1 MDAEVAAIMCNL
13 ALVRKGSLVLDPCV
27 GTGSI
32 LVAAAAAGAHV
43 MGCDI
48 DHFALVGRPAA
59 RAARPLKKPAGTT
72 GVPHEKG
79 RHGAARYAKGD
90 EGRAAAAA
98 AVAEASVGLLDNFEA
113 YDFPSPAGVLVADMS
128 RLPFRRGRGASSSPR
143 SSSSS
148 CSSSSSSSPQC
159 FEGAFDAIIADPPYG
174 VRAGGRKQAVVVG
187 GGGEKNGGDCG
198 GDREEEAEEEEGTR
212 APPPTASSSSH
223 QHQRHGSRPARANA
237 RFRAEGAPAPTAP
250 YELGECLWDLLRLAA
265 SSLSVGGRLVFFLPA
280 RPGSGPE
287 ALPQHPCLRVVA
299 DCEQPLTRWYCRRLI
314 SMEKWRWFDGGAEA
328 EEALA
333 RASVCNALAFAAAT
347 AVASGAY
354 GEFTDDGDPSE
365 EEEKDYG
372 GGARSNEEG
381 CLKKKKKKKGG
392 RTLLKGRGKC
402 V

>member
-13 ALVRKGSLVLDPCV
+13 ALVQKGSLVLDPCV

-43 MGCDI
+43 VGCDI

-59 RAARPLKKPAGTT
+59 RAARPLKKQEGTK
-72 GVPHEKG
+72 GSPHQKG
-79 RHGAARYAKGD
+79 KHGAAKYAKGD
-90 EGRAAAAA
+90 AGRAAAAA

-113 YDFPSPAGVLVADMS
+113 YRFPRPAGVLVADMS
-128 RLPFRRGRGASSSPR
+128 RLPFRRSSSERGVSPSPR
-143 SSSSS
+143 SSS
-148 CSSSSSSSPQC
+148 QG

-174 VRAGGRKQAVVVG
+174 VRAGGRKQAVVG
-187 GGGEKNGGDCG
+187 GAEDIGGDGDGGEGGVDKQK
-198 GDREEEAEEEEGTR
+198 DEAGKEQTR
-212 APPPTASSSSH
+212 APPSVASSSTH
-223 QHQRHGSRPARANA
+223 HRYGSGPSRANA
-237 RFRAEGAPAPTAP
+237 RFRADGAPAPTAP

-287 ALPQHPCLRVVA
+287 ALPKHPCLRVVA

-314 SMEKWRWFDGGAEA
+314 AMEKWRRHEGETTEA
-328 EEALA
+328 EEAAAKSSASNLA
-333 RASVCNALAFAAAT
+333 AFAAAT

-354 GEFTDDGDPSE
+354 GDFEDAVLE
-365 EEEKDYG
+365 G
-372 GGARSNEEG
+372 GGAANATNDGGDGEAEEG
-381 CLKKKKKKKGG
+381 ALKKKKMKGGG